1 MDSRIPMG
9 VSLVA
14 ILSAPWL
21 GSLSVISNPMV
32 RLSLLVF
39 LLYSIHVSELSG
51 LLAVLA
57 VVSLISEQNYTKIT
71 GIKPNVKIPTSKP
84 FLLNPQADTPVHTEL
99 TVQEEVYQDSNPR
112 LPSAPTGARS
122 AQFYMDKK
130 LSV

>member
-1 MDSRIPMG
+1 MDSRVPMG
-9 VSLVA
+9 ISLVA

-21 GSLSVISNPMV
+21 GSLSIISNPMV
-32 RLSLLVF
+32 RLSLLLF
-39 LLYSIHVSELSG
+39 LLYSIHCSELSG

-57 VVSLISEQNYTKIT
+57 VVSLISEQNYRKIT
-71 GIKPNVKIPTSKP
+71 GIHTNAKLPTSKP

-99 TVQEEVYQDSNPR
+99 AVQEEVYQDSNPR
-112 LPSAPTGARS
+112 LPAAPTGARS